1 MIIEARVNEYAMRD
15 QNRNVPWTAEEIAF
29 TAARCR
35 EAGASILHLH
45 ARAHDG
51 SPLQTVEENAEII
64 RRVRAKCDILILPT
78 PASFQMTKTPQVAS
92 IAWFNLRRIL

>member
-15 QNRNVPWTAEEIAF
+15 QNPHVPWKAEEIAD

-35 EAGASILHLH
+35 EAGASILHFH

-51 SPLQTVEENAEII
+51 SPLQTVDENAEII
-64 RRVRAKCDILILPT
+64 RRVRSKCAI
-78 PASFQMTKTPQVAS
+78 S
-92 IAWFNLRRIL
+92 